1 MSRQFN
7 RNGFNDFS
15 SFVSP
20 RPEFGFR
27 QSVGIMYNGH
37 HIAVP
42 NNNFG
47 LNDIYVP
54 IRRCGDGFGRFGG
67 FRGF

>member
-1 MSRQFN
+1 MERRFN
-7 RNGFNDFS
+7 RNTNDIQ
-15 SFVSP
+15 SFVSS

-27 QSVGIMYNGH
+27 QSVGILHNHH
-37 HIAVP
+37 HIAVH

-54 IRRCGDGFGRFGG
+54 LRRRCDDDFGRFRR
-67 FRGF
+67 F